1 MLDKYVTVKQIGA
14 LTGGDIFIAVFSH
27 VIIVEGGLLCG
38 ERALWQPLEH
48 SNPLVNISYQSK
60 SHFKHT

>member
-27 VIIVEGGLLCG
+27 VIIAEGGLLCG
-38 ERALWQPLEH
+38 ERALW
-48 SNPLVNISYQSK
+48 
-60 SHFKHT
+60 